1 MNNNEMIRGLI
12 KSFSGMDRIITIPK
26 IYIELTGDLNTA
38 AFLNQV
44 VFWSDKTSRKDGYFY
59 KTYADWES
67 ELCLSKYQ
75 IGNCVKRLKALEIIT
90 TKVMKANGTPTVH
103 YKLDYEVLQQWIVKK
118 LNFQKS
124 INQTSE
130 SEEAEFPSITEEYNR
145 RIQQKNK
152 EQATDSFSFED
163 AQKNKEQAT
172 DSFSFEDAWSHYP
185 KKTLKPD
192 AEAAY
197 KAAIKKG
204 VKHEDIVSGI
214 EAYKKML
221 AENTWQNPMDGG
233 RWFKKGRWA
242 DDYELKMPII
252 EPEKTEEEKLLDEL
266 SRKRL
271 EGVEIGSDDDFF

>member
-59 KTYADWES
+59 KTYAEWES

-75 IGNCVKRLKALEIIT
+75 IGNCVKKLKALEIVK

-124 INQTSE
+124 INQTLE

-163 AQKNKEQAT
+163 A
-172 DSFSFEDAWSHYP
+172 WSRYP

-233 RWFKKGRWA
+233 RWFKKGRWT
-242 DDYELKMPII
+242 DDYELNQPDAKPWTF
-252 EPEKTEEEKLLDEL
+252 EKTEEEKQLDEL

-271 EGVEIGSDDDFF
+271 EGVEIGDDDDFF